1 MPDCAKKNPPN
12 YGGEIYNPYYEALQD
27 YQEKHADLIIG
38 KRNWQRT
45 ALCAAAALVISMGMN
60 VIQLSQVKHIP
71 VIVQTDANTGTVI
84 GAPYL
89 LDTAKGPNEKEIQY
103 FLWQVIC
110 KTRTIPLDPVL
121 YRKNWLDAYK
131 FLAPAAANKMSNW
144 AKEEGQMEMLNKG
157 YASIPELKSYAPLP
171 EQDNTYQIRWQE
183 TYYDANGK
191 IASKVIM
198 TGFFVVTFAEVTDIL
213 VNPYG
218 LEIKEI
224 TLSKEI

>member
-1 MPDCAKKNPPN
+1 M
-12 YGGEIYNPYYEALQD
+12 
-27 YQEKHADLIIG
+27 
-38 KRNWQRT
+38 
-45 ALCAAAALVISMGMN
+45 
-60 VIQLSQVKHIP
+60 
-71 VIVQTDANTGTVI
+71 
-84 GAPYL
+84 
-89 LDTAKGPNEKEIQY
+89 
-103 FLWQVIC
+103 WQVIC